1 VELDPRVKVGDA
13 LERLGA
19 RPPHHSVNLVALG
32 EEEFGQV

>member
-1 VELDPRVKVGDA
+1 MELEPRVEMGNA

-19 RPPHHSVNLVALG
+19 RPPHHSVNLVTLG